1 MGKAVPAKA
10 VKVEF
15 NRDEGDKWDIINPW
29 KSREKPGE
37 KPVSEHFVNIA

>member
-29 KSREKPGE
+29 KSREKP
-37 KPVSEHFVNIA
+37 VSEHFVNIA